1 MSKRRLSLACQPIP
15 LSKIGG
21 NQTAAGEGPRA
32 GWRDEGGTR
41 GSPHHPRPRGAHCG
55 GARLGWAPCQPKS
68 GPRSHTALGAAA
80 FGGESGEACLTGSLK
95 GPGWFRVSRFCRPV
109 VPHRGCSPHSSASCS
124 APAGSVW
131 SWPAGAAAGGRRAA
145 GTGAGTFA
153 AHLLPAPLPHP
164 HARGGPSKAPAPRLS
179 PLAMRSPRFLSLGP
193 RLCFHNLLRAG
204 SLAGTS
210 ELDSPP
216 ETDPRRSDPRPRPR
230 TAGSVWVSVKQAQTH
245 RGVSGGSASDRCAPS
260 RLE

>member
-1 MSKRRLSLACQPIP
+1 MPHRPGV
-15 LSKIGG
+15 GG
-21 NQTAAGEGPRA
+21 RGWAGPRA
-32 GWRDEGGTR
+32 SPSRVPAPTR
-41 GSPHHPRPRGAHCG
+41 RSGLQLSAASLGKLVSRGPERARMVPCVSVPPPRG
-55 GARLGWAPCQPKS
+55 PTS
-68 GPRSHTALGAAA
+68 
-80 FGGESGEACLTGSLK
+80 
-95 GPGWFRVSRFCRPV
+95 RVQ
-109 VPHRGCSPHSSASCS
+109 PHSSASCS

-145 GTGAGTFA
+145 GTGASAFA

-164 HARGGPSKAPAPRLS
+164 DARGGPSKAPAPRLS

-210 ELDSPP
+210 KLDSPP

-230 TAGSVWVSVKQAQTH
+230 TAGSAWVSVKQAQTH

>member
-1 MSKRRLSLACQPIP
+1 MSKHRLSLACQPIP

-41 GSPHHPRPRGAHCG
+41 GSPHHPRPWGAHCG
-55 GARLGWAPCQPKS
+55 GARLGR
-68 GPRSHTALGAAA
+68 PRASPSQSRLPHGARGCSFRQRVWGSLSHGV
-80 FGGESGEACLTGSLK
+80 LK
-95 GPGWFRVSRFCRPV
+95 GPGWFRVSRFRRPV

-164 HARGGPSKAPAPRLS
+164 DARGGPSKAPAPRLS

-210 ELDSPP
+210 KLDSPP

-230 TAGSVWVSVKQAQTH
+230 TAGSAWVSVKQAQTY

>member
-1 MSKRRLSLACQPIP
+1 M
-15 LSKIGG
+15 
-21 NQTAAGEGPRA
+21 RA
-32 GWRDEGGTR
+32 G
-41 GSPHHPRPRGAHCG
+41 PG
-55 GARLGWAPCQPKS
+55 GAPITRARGGPIVGGRGWA
-68 GPRSHTALGAAA
+68 GPVPARVSPGSHTALGAAA

-95 GPGWFRVSRFCRPV
+95 GPGWFRVSRFRRPA
-109 VPHRGCSPHSSASCS
+109 VPHRGCSPHSSASSS

-145 GTGAGTFA
+145 GTGASAFA

-179 PLAMRSPRFLSLGP
+179 PSAMRSPRFLSLGP
-193 RLCFHNLLRAG
+193 RLCFHNLLCAG

-210 ELDSPP
+210 KLDSPP

-230 TAGSVWVSVKQAQTH
+230 TAGSAWVSVKQAQTH

>member
-1 MSKRRLSLACQPIP
+1 MWGGEAGPALCQPESVP
-15 LSKIGG
+15 APTRRSGLQLS
-21 NQTAAGEGPRA
+21 AASLGKLVSWGPERA
-32 GWRDEGGTR
+32 PMV
-41 GSPHHPRPRGAHCG
+41 SCVSVPPPRGPTS
-55 GARLGWAPCQPKS
+55 WVQ
-68 GPRSHTALGAAA
+68 
-80 FGGESGEACLTGSLK
+80 
-95 GPGWFRVSRFCRPV
+95 
-109 VPHRGCSPHSSASCS
+109 PHSSASCS

-164 HARGGPSKAPAPRLS
+164 DARGGPSKAPAPP
-179 PLAMRSPRFLSLGP
+179 PLVSGDEFPPGFLSLGP
-193 RLCFHNLLRAG
+193 RLCFHNLLCAR

-230 TAGSVWVSVKQAQTH
+230 TAGSAWVSVKQAQTH